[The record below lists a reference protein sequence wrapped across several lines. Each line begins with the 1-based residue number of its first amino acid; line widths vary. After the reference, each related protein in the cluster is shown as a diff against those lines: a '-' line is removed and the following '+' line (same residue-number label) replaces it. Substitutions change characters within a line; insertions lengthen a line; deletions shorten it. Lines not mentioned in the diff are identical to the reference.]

1 MQIGTE
7 LNVTGGTE
15 MPGNITSWGNTAAGL
30 GVAESVVLRE
40 RRGWRVRGLR
50 GTGRPWH
57 AGIFSAWTKPA
68 RWGSCPAAKRA
79 GHGKRSRPGPARG
92 AQRQGVVVV
101 LRLGL
106 PTPRGRERRE
116 RAVGEG
122 QDAVCRALAHHGR
135 TGRGL
140 CGLVASGP
148 VSEPHVILP
157 SLILPTHQRHAWHK
171 LIVPEQTMVVFSSNG
186 PTPTLPAPLKAS
198 FQNQQLLVGSFKQ
211 TKKRFRKGTQG
222 QAGFN
227 PVPALS
233 GAA

>member
-68 RWGSCPAAKRA
+68 RWGSCPAVKRA
-79 GHGKRSRPGPARG
+79 GNGKRSRPGPARG

-148 VSEPHVILP
+148 MSEPHVILP
-157 SLILPTHQRHAWHK
+157 SLILPTHQRHAWYK
-171 LIVPEQTMVVFSSNG
+171 LIVPEQTMIVFSSNG
-186 PTPTLPAPLKAS
+186 PTQPCLLRSKLP
-198 FQNQQLLVGSFKQ
+198 
-211 TKKRFRKGTQG
+211 FRTNNSWS
-222 QAGFN
+222 A
-227 PVPALS
+227 ALS
-233 GAA
+233 KPRSVFEKARRAKPASIPCRH